1 MPYVITNADSLT
13 AAFPID
19 DIKQA
24 QTIINAAALY
34 TEEHA
39 KAGITGFTLEY
50 ENSLRFTYS
59 EYDASPDGTKACEL
73 PSVLGADE
81 HAGTT
86 AAIDD
91 ALEVSVWSV
100 LSVTNN
106 AMFVR
111 VFDTDSGDDVEF
123 EFPIQDIRTAYG
135 HLLWDEEKPSLLVD
149 EGRGLYIPQAFINR
163 YVGWEGIS
171 DENRDILRA
180 GPEHPEY
187 MEAWDEVLENATWID
202 GQGIKFR
209 LEQDGDLWAVPV
221 DAINPNES
229 E

>member
-50 ENSLRFTYS
+50 ENSLRYTYS
-59 EYDASPDGTKACEL
+59 EYAASPDGTKACEL

-135 HLLWDEEKPSLLVD
+135 HLLWSERTLLLDES
-149 EGRGLYIPQAFINR
+149 RGIYIPRAFVEGFHNWDGITQEN
-163 YVGWEGIS
+163 YDILCSGPDHIEYWEAWEEVLRDARKT
-171 DENRDILRA
+171 DENGVVWRI
-180 GPEHPEY
+180 
-187 MEAWDEVLENATWID
+187 
-202 GQGIKFR
+202 
-209 LEQDGDLWAVPV
+209 EQDGDLWAVPV
-221 DAINPNES
+221 DAVEC
-229 E
+229 